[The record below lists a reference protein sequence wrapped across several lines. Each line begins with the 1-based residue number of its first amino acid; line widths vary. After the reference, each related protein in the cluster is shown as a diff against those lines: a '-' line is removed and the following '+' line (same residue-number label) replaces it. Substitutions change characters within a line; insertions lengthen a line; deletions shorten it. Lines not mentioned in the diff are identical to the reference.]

1 MTSATLDSEAA
12 FAARLKAMSID
23 GDLTRRLSEGGYTTF
38 GGMAFAVGSSPAQVT
53 DEAVLKWARQLL
65 EGDPSPFQLSC
76 IRRLIFES
84 HTYALADMQLRI
96 EPQVDVHGMQARKL
110 PPAEREA
117 RQKEQEKRLAGVMF
131 TPETIPSHHLVDLCV
146 EMAETGVLSYLKPES
161 CTSRAQEMQ
170 QIKKDT
176 RLQLDT
182 DGTIKVSKTK
192 TEVQCPVATELE
204 LRAAYT
210 RRSLALDLAGVASFM
225 NLERWVHHLF
235 VALQRPQP
243 AGFIRVSVAQLIEC
257 DKQLFIRA
265 SHALLAKLSA
275 DDRGEKPFNAYIDK
289 ALRDPELQ
297 QYIQP
302 LPGRPSGPP
311 VTGTEHRQ
319 GKRKRGRS
327 ANPAPPSSGPQHR
340 PAPGGQGTSSSQ
352 LPKPIQLPPGCVPKM
367 PDGKPICFAYNRG
380 QCKYKGPGQRCA
392 RGHHVCYKEGCFRK
406 KPFLECTH
414 SD

>member
-1 MTSATLDSEAA
+1 MRRCSNGRGSFWRGTHLHSSSHASAA
-12 FAARLKAMSID
+12 
-23 GDLTRRLSEGGYTTF
+23 
-38 GGMAFAVGSSPAQVT
+38 SS
-53 DEAVLKWARQLL
+53 
-65 EGDPSPFQLSC
+65 S
-76 IRRLIFES
+76 S

-146 EMAETGVLSYLKPES
+146 EMAETGILSYLKPES

-176 RLQLDT
+176 RLQLTT

-327 ANPAPPSSGPQHR
+327 ANPAPPSSGPQHPEAR
-340 PAPGGQGTSSSQ
+340 APHLHSFRSPSNCHLAASRRCLMGSRSASPTTEASASTRAPANVVLEATMCATRRAASERSPSSSVRTRTDSHWSRVSPSRRATGAARWPSNYVQ
-352 LPKPIQLPPGCVPKM
+352 GRPPYLVLSSMLDVK
-367 PDGKPICFAYNRG
+367 
-380 QCKYKGPGQRCA
+380 
-392 RGHHVCYKEGCFRK
+392 
-406 KPFLECTH
+406 
-414 SD
+414 S